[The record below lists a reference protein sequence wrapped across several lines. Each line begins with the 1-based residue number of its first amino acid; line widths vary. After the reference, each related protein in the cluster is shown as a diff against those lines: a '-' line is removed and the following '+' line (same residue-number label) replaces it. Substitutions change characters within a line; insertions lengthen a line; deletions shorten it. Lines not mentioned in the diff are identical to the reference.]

1 MNERIK
7 QFFKNKKVLS
17 YIIICLVTIFACIPL
32 FSKYMNISHD
42 DGIQHICRIIGTNDA
57 LKEGNLFPVILS
69 DFCNRFGY
77 SWSIFYSP
85 LTAYLPLIFK
95 LFTSSYTLCL
105 KLFMFTT
112 MLLSGIFMYK
122 LVYKISNSYK
132 ASVISAIIYIIAPYH
147 LTDVYNRIAVAELA
161 SFVFLPI
168 TFLGIYNLFNGSKKT
183 YYIAIG
189 AIGLILS
196 HNVITVYT
204 AIFCLIYLLIN
215 YKKLRNKKIIK
226 AIIINILIVLLC
238 TSFYWLPL
246 LEHFFSTTYEVF
258 LPNRM
263 YDLDTIK
270 ESKLFMAEL
279 FLTKPWGDNFHIGI
293 PMLLG
298 VILAFKY
305 KDKIEMK
312 YKKDVTIFLI
322 FGLASI
328 IMTLRIFPF
337 EHLPRIFRMLQ
348 FAWRMMMFASFF
360 LSIVSG
366 ITIAML
372 LNKNKDRNKTIL
384 TIIALLIYLT
394 VLVITTVDMT
404 DTPFDEEEY
413 LEPVNLNLILGEI
426 HPGCA
431 TFEYLPQKA
440 YSNINYIKKRE
451 NKVIILEGTANI
463 YNENKNGT
471 KMTFEVT
478 NINGKVKIELP
489 YIYYLGYTAKIT
501 DKDNNISTIKIEES
515 DNGFCMIEVSD
526 LENGKIQ
533 ISYEGTNLMK
543 ISYVLTI
550 IGIIALAV
558 YICINKHNVVK

>member
-17 YIIICLVTIFACIPL
+17 YLIICLVTIFTCIPL

-42 DGIQHICRIIGTNDA
+42 DGIQHICRIIGTNGA
-57 LKEGNLFPVILS
+57 LIEGNLFPVILS
-69 DFCNRFGY
+69 DFCNGFGY

-95 LFTSSYTLCL
+95 LLTTSFTLCL
-105 KLFMFTT
+105 KLFMFVT

-132 ASVISAIIYIIAPYH
+132 AGLISAIIYIIAPYH
-147 LTDVYNRIAVAELA
+147 LTDLYNRIAVAELA

-168 TFLGIYNLFNGSKKT
+168 TFLGMYNLFNGGKKT
-183 YYIAIG
+183 YYITIG

-215 YKKLRNKKIIK
+215 YKKLNNKKIIK
-226 AIIINILIVLLC
+226 TIIINVLIILLC

-246 LEHFFSTTYEVF
+246 LEHFFATTYEVF

-270 ESKLFMAEL
+270 ESKLFISEL
-279 FLTKPWGDNFHIGI
+279 FLTKPWGNNFHIGI
-293 PMLLG
+293 PTLLG

-312 YKKDVTIFLI
+312 YKKDVSIFLI

-337 EHLPRIFRMLQ
+337 EYLPRIFRMLQ
-348 FAWRMMMFASFF
+348 FTWRMMIFASFF

-384 TIIALLIYLT
+384 AISALLIYLT
-394 VLVITTVDMT
+394 VLVITTVDMS
-404 DTPFDEEEY
+404 DTQFEEEEY
-413 LEPVNLNLILGEI
+413 LEPVNLNMIAGKV

-431 TFEYLPQKA
+431 TFEYLTQKA
-440 YSNINYIKKRE
+440 YSNLDYIKKRE
-451 NKVIILEGTANI
+451 DKAIVLEGTADI
-463 YNENKNGT
+463 LNENKNGT
-471 KMTFEVT
+471 KMTFEVV
-478 NINGKVKIELP
+478 NINDKVKIELP
-489 YIYYLGYTAKIT
+489 YMYYLGYTAKTI
-501 DKDNNISTIKIEES
+501 DKDNNTANIKIKES
-515 DNGFCMIEVSD
+515 DNGFCMIEVSN
-526 LENGKIQ
+526 LENGI
-533 ISYEGTNLMK
+533 ISIKYEGTSLMK

-550 IGIIALAV
+550 IGIIAVLFIALKNR
-558 YICINKHNVVK
+558 IIKNN

>member
-17 YIIICLVTIFACIPL
+17 YLIICLITIFACIPL

-57 LKEGNLFPVILS
+57 LIEGNLFPVILS
-69 DFCNRFGY
+69 DFCNGFGY

-95 LFTSSYTLCL
+95 LFTTSFTLCL
-105 KLFMFTT
+105 KLFIFVT

-132 ASVISAIIYIIAPYH
+132 AGLISAIIYIIAPYH
-147 LTDVYNRIAVAELA
+147 LTDLYNRIAVAELA

-204 AIFCLIYLLIN
+204 AIFSLIYLLTN
-215 YKKLRNKKIIK
+215 YKKLKNKNIIRT
-226 AIIINILIVLLC
+226 IIINVLIILLC
-238 TSFYWLPL
+238 TSFYWIPL
-246 LEHFFSTTYEVF
+246 LEHFFATTYEVF
-258 LPNRM
+258 IPNRM

-270 ESKLFMAEL
+270 ESKLFIAEL

-293 PMLLG
+293 PILLG

-305 KDKIEMK
+305 KDNIEMK
-312 YKKDVTIFLI
+312 YKKDVSIFLI

-337 EHLPRIFRMLQ
+337 EYLPRIFRMLQ
-348 FAWRMMMFASFF
+348 FTWRMMMFASFF

-372 LNKNKDRNKTIL
+372 LNKNTDRNKTIL
-384 TIIALLIYLT
+384 IISALLIYLT
-394 VLVITTVDMT
+394 VLVITTVDMV
-404 DTPFDEEEY
+404 DIPFEEKEY
-413 LEPVNLNLILGEI
+413 LEPVNLNMIAGKV

-440 YSNINYIKKRE
+440 YSNINYIKKRA
-451 NKVIILEGTANI
+451 NIAIILEGTANI
-463 YNENKNGT
+463 LNENKNGT
-471 KMTFEVT
+471 KMTFELTDVKD
-478 NINGKVKIELP
+478 KVKIELP

-501 DKDNNISTIKIEES
+501 DNDNNTANIEIKES
-515 DNGFCMIEVSD
+515 DNGFCMIEVSN
-526 LENGKIQ
+526 LENGI
-533 ISYEGTNLMK
+533 ISIKYEGTNLMK
-543 ISYVLTI
+543 ISYGLTI
-550 IGIIALAV
+550 IGIIAIV
-558 YICINKHNVVK
+558 YVIMKNKIQ

>member
-17 YIIICLVTIFACIPL
+17 YLIICLITIFACIPL

-57 LKEGNLFPVILS
+57 LIEGNLFPVILS
-69 DFCNRFGY
+69 DFCNGFGY

-95 LFTSSYTLCL
+95 LFTTSFTLCL
-105 KLFMFTT
+105 KLFIFVT

-132 ASVISAIIYIIAPYH
+132 AGLISAIIYIIAPYH
-147 LTDVYNRIAVAELA
+147 LTDLYNRIAVAELA

-204 AIFCLIYLLIN
+204 AIFSLIYLLTN
-215 YKKLRNKKIIK
+215 YKKLKNKNIIRT
-226 AIIINILIVLLC
+226 IIINVLIILLC
-238 TSFYWLPL
+238 TSFYWIPL
-246 LEHFFSTTYEVF
+246 LEHFFATTYEVF
-258 LPNRM
+258 IPNRM

-270 ESKLFMAEL
+270 ESKLFIAEL

-293 PMLLG
+293 PILLG

-305 KDKIEMK
+305 KDNIEMK
-312 YKKDVTIFLI
+312 YKKDVSIFLI

-337 EHLPRIFRMLQ
+337 EYLPRIFRMLQ
-348 FAWRMMMFASFF
+348 FTWRMMMFASFF

-372 LNKNKDRNKTIL
+372 LNKNTDRNKTIL
-384 TIIALLIYLT
+384 IISALLIYLT
-394 VLVITTVDMT
+394 VLVITTVDMV
-404 DTPFDEEEY
+404 DIPFEEKEY
-413 LEPVNLNLILGEI
+413 LEPVNLNMIAGKV

-440 YSNINYIKKRE
+440 YSNINYIKKRA
-451 NKVIILEGTANI
+451 NIAIILEGTANI
-463 YNENKNGT
+463 LNENKNGT
-471 KMTFEVT
+471 KMTFELTDVKD
-478 NINGKVKIELP
+478 KVKIELP

-501 DKDNNISTIKIEES
+501 DNDNNTANIEIKES
-515 DNGFCMIEVSD
+515 DNGFCMIEVSN
-526 LENGKIQ
+526 LENGI
-533 ISYEGTNLMK
+533 ISIKYEGTSLMK
-543 ISYVLTI
+543 ISYGLTI
-550 IGIIALAV
+550 IGIIAIV
-558 YICINKHNVVK
+558 YVIMKNKIQ